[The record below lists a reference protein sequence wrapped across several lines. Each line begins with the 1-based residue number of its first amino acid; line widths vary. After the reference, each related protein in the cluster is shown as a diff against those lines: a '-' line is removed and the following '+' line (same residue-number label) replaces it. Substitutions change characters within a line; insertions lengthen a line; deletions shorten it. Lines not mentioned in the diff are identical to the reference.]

1 MRMYQFGSLSK
12 GDWDKTANI
21 ANNKDKNS
29 VANGNPPSATLI
41 NLKSDPLSNKGSIIY
56 SVDGNK
62 KSVNTE
68 R

>member
-12 GDWDKTANI
+12 GDWDETANI

-41 NLKSDPLSNKGSIIY
+41 NLKSDPLSNKLIKTNKLYTMRLIYPGS
-56 SVDGNK
+56 
-62 KSVNTE
+62 
-68 R
+68 